1 MRPLYHP
8 SLDDITVEGILHA
21 LGDPVRAQ
29 ILAQI
34 LRAEGAQTCSAFL
47 QISERPIPKSTLSQ
61 HFKALREAGLIRSE
75 RKGVELHNTSRC
87 QEISSRFGALVS
99 AALAA
104 HLAQEQ
110 RHSAARR
117 PRRIK
122 RA

>member
-21 LGDPVRAQ
+21 LSDPVRAH
-29 ILAQI
+29 ILAKI
-34 LRAEGAQTCSAFL
+34 LRADGAQTCSAFL
-47 QISERPIPKSTLSQ
+47 EISERSIPKSTLSQ

-75 RKGVELHNTSRC
+75 RKGVQLHNTTRC
-87 QEISSRFGALVS
+87 QELGPRFGPLIS
-99 AALAA
+99 AVLAG

-110 RHSAARR
+110 RRSAAHKT
-117 PRRIK
+117 RRIK

>member
-21 LGDPVRAQ
+21 LSDPVRAH
-29 ILAQI
+29 ILAKI
-34 LRAEGAQTCSAFL
+34 VRADGAQTCSAFL
-47 QISERPIPKSTLSQ
+47 EISARPIPKSTLSQ

-75 RKGVELHNTSRC
+75 RKGVELHNTARC
-87 QEISSRFGALVS
+87 QELGPRFGPLIS
-99 AALAA
+99 AVLAG

-110 RHSAARR
+110 RRSAAHRT
-117 PRRIK
+117 RRIK